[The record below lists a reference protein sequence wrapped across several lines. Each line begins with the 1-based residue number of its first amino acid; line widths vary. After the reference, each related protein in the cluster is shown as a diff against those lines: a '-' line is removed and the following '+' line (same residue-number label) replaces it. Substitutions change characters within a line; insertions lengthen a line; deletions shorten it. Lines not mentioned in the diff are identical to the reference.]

1 MIARNFFFQS
11 TSGMV
16 KNESFSILVRL
27 PDDTLIA
34 FLFFVFCFFTLTL
47 ALRKIIE
54 WAECGDH

>member
-1 MIARNFFFQS
+1 
-11 TSGMV
+11 MV

-34 FLFFVFCFFTLTL
+34 FLFFVFRFFTLTL